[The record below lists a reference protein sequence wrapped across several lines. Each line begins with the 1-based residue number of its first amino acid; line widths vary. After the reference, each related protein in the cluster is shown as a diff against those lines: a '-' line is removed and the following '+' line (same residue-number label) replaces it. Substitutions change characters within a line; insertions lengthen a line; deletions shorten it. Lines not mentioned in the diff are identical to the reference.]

1 MIFGSLDID
10 DQAVQTHRDS
20 YLIAGLS
27 VISVR
32 RPFLP
37 VCLVIAAGTGGF
49 GIGYFDLLW
58 PLERLGIVATFAT
71 ALMFGWKLGQLQLLS
86 RDLRGSELAG
96 AIYGTYGHLN
106 RFRQE
111 IVAAK
116 RRRGVETSA

>member
-49 GIGYFDLLW
+49 GTAYFDLWW
-58 PLERLGIVATFAT
+58 PSERFGIAATCAA
-71 ALMFGWKLGQLQLLS
+71 ALLLGWKLGQLQLLS

-106 RFRQE
+106 RLRQQ
-111 IVAAK
+111 IVAVK
-116 RRRGVETSA
+116 RRRAEEKTA